1 MLLCV
6 SEAEAGVGKAAEP
19 KTKTSGGLVSEQEG
33 KVRNFFTETR
43 VKLSFALFDFE
54 CCLVH
59 QPYFY
64 TYDLCRLDN

>member
-33 KVRNFFTETR
+33 KVRNFFAETKG
-43 VKLSFALFDFE
+43 KLSFGLF
-54 CCLVH
+54 
-59 QPYFY
+59 YF
-64 TYDLCRLDN
+64 